1 MNEYPQIKLA
11 HGDYEVTNYVTGTHT
26 VKDVT
31 PVFTGDTITLKR
43 GSEIIGHI
51 RSYDVIV
58 RVS

>member
-1 MNEYPQIKLA
+1 MNEYPQIKLP
-11 HGDYEVTNYVTGTHT
+11 HGNYEVTDYIAGTHT

-31 PVFTGDTITLKR
+31 PIITGDTITLKR

-58 RVS
+58 KVD

>member
-11 HGDYEVTNYVTGTHT
+11 HGDYEVADYIAGAHT

-31 PVFTGDTITLKR
+31 PIVTGDTIALKR
-43 GSEIIGHI
+43 DGEIIGHI